1 MISKDG
7 LFEMCWNLCDLESAQ
22 GFLNVSSAVEN
33 NMVWCLLL
41 LFFSFSVHTLLDS
54 D

>member
-33 NMVWCLLL
+33 NMVWLPVTFV
-41 LFFSFSVHTLLDS
+41 FFF
-54 D
+54 